1 MNNLSDLFVSYKIV
15 GEPTITTP
23 QYNPA
28 FVPETMITQGN
39 FASKVE
45 NIKTRI
51 QESPAFKGW
60 STGGVKE
67 KEYTPSNYV
76 KLPKEEKETPTW
88 TPPSDKAS
96 WKSQLYSAYKRAGC
110 SDTFARNL
118 IGQDAL
124 ETGWGKHTV
133 GDFNYG
139 NIKAGKSWQGRS
151 KKAYDKREKS
161 NDAYRSYDS
170 IDHYVQDKL
179 KLLQDKYGM
188 TGNEMPEQFT
198 DKLIAGGYATSKTYK
213 ENVLRTIKSV

>member
-1 MNNLSDLFVSYKIV
+1 MSNLSDLFVSYKII
-15 GEPTITTP
+15 EEHTITTP

-45 NIKTRI
+45 NIKARI

-76 KLPKEEKETPTW
+76 ELPKKEKETLTW

-133 GDFNYG
+133 GDFNQG

-161 NDAYRSYDS
+161 NDVYRSYDS
-170 IDHYVQDKL
+170 IDHYV
-179 KLLQDKYGM
+179 
-188 TGNEMPEQFT
+188 
-198 DKLIAGGYATSKTYK
+198 
-213 ENVLRTIKSV
+213 

>member
-1 MNNLSDLFVSYKIV
+1 MSNLSDLFVSYKIIE
-15 GEPTITTP
+15 EPTITTP

-45 NIKTRI
+45 NIKARI

-76 KLPKEEKETPTW
+76 ELPKEEKETPTW
-88 TPPSDKAS
+88 TPPSD
-96 WKSQLYSAYKRAGC
+96 
-110 SDTFARNL
+110 L

-151 KKAYDKREKS
+151 KKAFDKREKS

-179 KLLQDKYGM
+179 RLLQDKYGM
-188 TGNEMPEQFT
+188 TGNETPEQFT

>member
-1 MNNLSDLFVSYKIV
+1 MSNLSDLFVSYKIV
-15 GEPTITTP
+15 EEPTITTP

-45 NIKTRI
+45 NIKARI

-67 KEYTPSNYV
+67 KEYTSSNYV
-76 KLPKEEKETPTW
+76 ELPKKEKETLTW
-88 TPPSDKAS
+88 TSPSDKAS

-151 KKAYDKREKS
+151 KKAHDKREKS

-179 KLLQDKYGM
+179 RLLQDKYGM
-188 TGNEMPEQFT
+188 TGNETPEQFT